1 MNAQQLVQK
10 IQKDTVKAYPYLSE
24 RAVLSIQKERILDWL
39 FMQDESIIQSALKT
53 AQEANAILFRGYHE
67 GFMA

>member
-1 MNAQQLVQK
+1 MNAQELVHK
-10 IQKDTVKAYPYLSE
+10 IQKDTVKAYPYLSH
-24 RAVLSIQKERILDWL
+24 RVILSMQKERILDWL

-53 AQEANAILFRGYHE
+53 AQEANAILFSEYHE